1 MTNKGRIIFGVGQE
15 VQSEKSFA
23 TVPHASLLVDRYH
36 RAQTLRAET
45 CFSIVAVVHSD
56 DGQELVM
63 KLFFVNKEEE
73 EEE

>member
-23 TVPHASLLVDRYH
+23 IVPHASLLVDRYH
-36 RAQTLRAET
+36 RARTLGAGT
-45 CFSIVAVVHSD
+45 CVSIVAVVHSG

-63 KLFFVNKEEE
+63 KLLFVNKEEE
-73 EEE
+73 EE

>member
-36 RAQTLRAET
+36 RAQTLGAET
-45 CFSIVAVVHSD
+45 CVSIVAVVHSD